1 MRIELVEELP
11 EKKVKLVAL
20 RNEPMEEMVESTKE
34 AMGLAD
40 GIIGLPEEAPEVYR
54 IRLAE
59 DSIGLPEEAL
69 LVDGDIA
76 ELVEDLLEPI

>member
-1 MRIELVEELP
+1 M
-11 EKKVKLVAL
+11 AL
-20 RNEPMEEMVESTKE
+20 RKEPMEEMVELTKE

-40 GIIGLPEEAPEVYR
+40 GTIGLPGEAPEVDR
-54 IRLAE
+54 MGLAE

-69 LVDGDIA
+69 LVDRDIA